1 MMTRKQLSE
10 MRDPGSA
17 PSRLDATRR
26 CTIMATV
33 GSRLRSHVTGGDQ
46 TPEDEDKVIRGAIGA
61 ALRELRIQGER
72 TR

>member
-1 MMTRKQLSE
+1 MMTRKQLSD
-10 MRDPGSA
+10 MASQDRL
-17 PSRLDATRR
+17 RLDWTQHG

-33 GSRLRSHVTGGDQ
+33 GFETPVLHVTGGDQ
-46 TPEDEDKVIRGAIGA
+46 TPEDEDKVIRCAIGA